1 MVIVLVATLTGLSVG
16 VSLIVARHFRR
27 DAIDTSRLY
36 STVYEGL
43 LGDRPG
49 AEAEALFNLSEMV
62 TKSGIPL
69 IVTDGMGNVTAA
81 ENMPFDLPLDDPRVI
96 EYARELDRRNPPV
109 REGVNVVHYGSVPAV
124 RNLTTLA
131 ILQVITIVSM
141 VTVGIMAYRSAM
153 MAQRDRLWVAMAREA
168 AHQMGTPLTSL
179 QGWIEQVRS
188 RPTPPPGLAAHLQA
202 DAERLDR
209 VAKRFER
216 IGNPA
221 QRDLIALGAM
231 ADRVAGYFRPRLP
244 KHANAIDLRVDAPGA
259 GPDVFGDPILLEW
272 ALESLLKNA
281 IDALKGR
288 QGTITIEVRAEK
300 NMAVLRIIDDGP
312 GVPKEIRR
320 EIFQPGTTTKE
331 GGWGIGL
338 ALARRV
344 VEENHDGSLML
355 ETAEHGA
362 VFAVTLPVADQDTA

>member
-1 MVIVLVATLTGLSVG
+1 
-16 VSLIVARHFRR
+16 
-27 DAIDTSRLY
+27 
-36 STVYEGL
+36 
-43 LGDRPG
+43 
-49 AEAEALFNLSEMV
+49 
-62 TKSGIPL
+62 
-69 IVTDGMGNVTAA
+69 
-81 ENMPFDLPLDDPRVI
+81 
-96 EYARELDRRNPPV
+96 
-109 REGVNVVHYGSVPAV
+109 
-124 RNLTTLA
+124 
-131 ILQVITIVSM
+131 
-141 VTVGIMAYRSAM
+141 
-153 MAQRDRLWVAMAREA
+153 
-168 AHQMGTPLTSL
+168 
-179 QGWIEQVRS
+179 
-188 RPTPPPGLAAHLQA
+188 
-202 DAERLDR
+202 
-209 VAKRFER
+209 
-216 IGNPA
+216 
-221 QRDLIALGAM
+221 M

-259 GPDVFGDPILLEW
+259 GPDVYGDPILLEW

-288 QGTITIEVRAEK
+288 QGSITIEVRAEK

-362 VFAVTLPVADQDTA
+362 VFAVMLPVADQDTA